1 MSGHGNGIWR
11 TVSSLGTNGSRDTL
25 AQKLNQAH
33 SRDTSL
39 HDHLELIMPASSP
52 AFNLRFSICTRVL
65 VRWLS
70 VSVALAATTGLL
82 PASAATASSPSV
94 QSIMDAM
101 ERAHAA
107 VVGIRVTAIEG
118 ARSVATLGLRR
129 RGSGVVIGPDGL
141 ILTIGYLMQE
151 AQQIEIVTQDN
162 KILPATAVAFDM
174 ATGFGLVRPL
184 LPMRGVKPVTFGS
197 LQDLK
202 PGDQLMAATGATADG
217 EEGGVSMTQLVSTR
231 AFSGWWEYHIDT
243 ALFTSPPVSSGR
255 GNHSGAPLFNHKG
268 ELLGIGSLLVMDA
281 TGENK
286 RQPGNMFVP
295 VDLLKPIL
303 AEMQQSGSSRQSR
316 RPWLGLTSSDS
327 AGRCKSF
334 TSTPTAL
341 PTQRACE
348 LVLAVDGTEVKT
360 LESFYKKL
368 WARSAPDAP
377 ISLTV
382 LRGEE
387 VRTVVL
393 KPLDRMLT
401 LKKPSSI

>member
-1 MSGHGNGIWR
+1 MR
-11 TVSSLGTNGSRDTL
+11 VSSLG
-25 AQKLNQAH
+25 
-33 SRDTSL
+33 
-39 HDHLELIMPASSP
+39 
-52 AFNLRFSICTRVL
+52 FNLKIRASKT
-65 VRWLS
+65 
-70 VSVALAATTGLL
+70 ALALSLALGTGVFLT
-82 PASAATASSPSV
+82 ASAATTSPPSV

-101 ERAHAA
+101 SKANAA

-118 ARSVATLGLRR
+118 ARSAETLGQRR

-141 ILTIGYLMQE
+141 VLTIGYLMLE

-162 KILPATAVAFDM
+162 KIVPAVAVGYDV

-197 LQDLK
+197 VQDLK
-202 PGDQLMAATGATADG
+202 PGEPLMAVTGATAGG
-217 EEGGVSMTQLVSTR
+217 EDVGVSMTQLVSTR
-231 AFSGWWEYHIDT
+231 AFSGTWEYHIDT
-243 ALFTSPPVSSGR
+243 AIFTSPPVSSGR

-327 AGRCKSF
+327 GGRVQIVRVNADSPANMAGLQ
-334 TSTPTAL
+334 AG
-341 PTQRACE
+341 E
-348 LVLAVDGTEVKT
+348 VVLTVDGAEVKT
-360 LESFYKKL
+360 LEGFYKKL
-368 WARSAPDAP
+368 WAHTVPDEA
-377 ISLTV
+377 ITLTV
-382 LRGEE
+382 MRGEE